1 MREKRK
7 KSIMSLRKKLFI
19 TALGLFFLVLIIVSL
34 FGKKGLLETYQ
45 SQKKHRALLQEIGR
59 LEKEKTKL
67 ERDIEEL
74 DKNPKAIE
82 EKAREKLWLVKP
94 GEIVLVK
101 EKK

>member
-1 MREKRK
+1 
-7 KSIMSLRKKLFI
+7 MSLRKKLFI
-19 TALGLFFLVLIIVSL
+19 AALGLFFLVLIIVSL

-45 SQKKHRALLQEIGR
+45 SQKKHKALLQEIGR

-74 DKNPKAIE
+74 DKNPQAIE
-82 EKAREKLWLVKP
+82 EKAREKLWLMKP